1 MEMVLDKKQILA
13 IFKFSF
19 KMGHKASETTCNIK
33 KTFAPGSPK
42 EHRVQWWFKKFFKG
56 EESLDDEEHSG
67 WLSEVDNDQ
76 LRASSKYILL
86 KLHYELEVDYSMVIW
101 HLKQIGK
108 VKKLNTWVS
117 HEPTKKKN
125 KLSFWSVVFSYYM
138 QQQTIFNWIVAC
150 NMWQKVDFIW

>member
-13 IFKFSF
+13 IFKLSF
-19 KMGHKASETTCNIK
+19 KMGHKAAETTCNIK

-76 LRASSKYILL
+76 LRASSKHILL

-108 VKKLNTWVS
+108 VKKLNKWLP
-117 HEPTKKKN
+117 HELIKN
-125 KLSFWSVVFSYYM
+125 KKSNCFEVSSLILGEGHGTPLQYSCLENPMAGGAW
-138 QQQTIFNWIVAC
+138 
-150 NMWQKVDFIW
+150 